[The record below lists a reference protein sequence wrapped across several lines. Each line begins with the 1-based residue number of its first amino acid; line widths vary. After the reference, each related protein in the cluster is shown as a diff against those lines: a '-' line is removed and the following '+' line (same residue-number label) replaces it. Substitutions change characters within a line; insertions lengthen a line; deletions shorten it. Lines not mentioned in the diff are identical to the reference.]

1 MVAKV
6 KNPEV
11 GWRAIMKRFHNTSVK
26 VEHVPAPASGV
37 KVRWLITEETGAPNF
52 AMRQFTVAPRGYT
65 PRHIHP
71 WEHEAYILSGKGVVL
86 GEDGEEPISLGD
98 VVFVPQ
104 DEEHQFRNTGD
115 EEHQFRNTG
124 DEELRFL
131 CLIPHQKK

>member
-1 MVAKV
+1 MGKKV

-52 AMRQFTVAPRGYT
+52 AMRQFTVAPGGYT

-71 WEHEAYILSGKGVVL
+71 WEHEAFILSGEGVVI
-86 GEDGEEPISLGD
+86 GEDGEEQISPGD

-104 DEEHQFRNTGD
+104 D